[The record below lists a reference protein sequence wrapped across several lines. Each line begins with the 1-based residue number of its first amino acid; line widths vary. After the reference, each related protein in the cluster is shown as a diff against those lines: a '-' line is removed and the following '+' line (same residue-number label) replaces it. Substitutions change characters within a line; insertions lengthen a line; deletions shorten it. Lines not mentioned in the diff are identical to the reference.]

1 MISPTILKVNI
12 AEVTS
17 LIPAIKRKEVLVT
30 DDELA
35 EKLAEHKNTDNILL
49 VAVLPSYGGFG
60 EEDNAG
66 LISYMQ
72 FFVLEKVDY
81 KKFKNSDEYIA
92 VFDRTLEAARAFLNG
107 MFGIELL
114 NCSNEQLQ
122 YDFQLRPISRKAGCN
137 GYEIQIDSKAY
148 TDNY

>member
-1 MISPTILKVNI
+1 MISPTILKENI
-12 AEVTS
+12 AEVAS

-35 EKLAEHKNTDNILL
+35 EKLADHKNTDNILL

-60 EEDNAG
+60 EEDNSG
-66 LISYMQ
+66 IISYMQ
-72 FFVLEKVDY
+72 FFLLEKVDY
-81 KKFKNSDEYIA
+81 KKFKNNDEYLE

-114 NCSNEQLQ
+114 NCSKEQLQ
-122 YDFQLRPISRKAGCN
+122 YDFQIRPISRKAQCN